1 LKRFKFDL
9 EKVLELR
16 AYREREAEIELGKA
30 IGALVEIEHKIS
42 ALARERFRAADER
55 FAPHRSAAEM
65 RSYDL
70 YILRLDKTRDRLLE
84 AAAQAE
90 LKVAEVRELYLEAS
104 RDRKV
109 LDKVKERRYTE
120 YRKTASVEEIKVL
133 DDISGG
139 APARA
144 KASGGG

>member
-16 AYREREAEIELGKA
+16 SYREREAEIELGKA
-30 IGALVEIEHKIS
+30 TGALAEIEHKIT
-42 ALARERFRAADER
+42 ALAGERLRAADER
-55 FAPHRSAAEM
+55 FSPGHSAPEM
-65 RSYDL
+65 HSYEL

-84 AAAQAE
+84 AAARAE
-90 LKVAEVRELYLEAS
+90 LKVAEARERYLEAS

-109 LDKVKERRYTE
+109 LDKVKERRYAE
-120 YRKTASVEEIKVL
+120 YRKAALAGEVKVL

-139 APARA
+139 APARV
-144 KASGGG
+144 KVSGGG